1 MKTIKFLSLSLI
13 ATLFF
18 ASCSS
23 DDNSGGSGPVNEEE
37 VITTLKATLNGGGQ
51 TITLTSRDLDG
62 AEGPNAPIVTVSGN
76 FAPSTTYNGSLDLL
90 NEAATPA
97 ESITAEI
104 LEEADDHQFFFNVSN
119 ALGSFAYAS
128 PNDENGHP
136 VGLNFTF
143 TTGATAGTGNLTITL
158 RHQPNK
164 SGEGV
169 SSGNIANAGGETD
182 IQVTFPIVIA
192 VQ

>member
-13 ATLFF
+13 ATVFF
-18 ASCSS
+18 TSCSS
-23 DDNSGGSGPVNEEE
+23 DDNASGGPVNEEE
-37 VITTLKATLNGGGQ
+37 VITTLTATLTGGGQ

-62 AEGPNAPIVTVSGN
+62 AEGPNAPVVTVLGN
-76 FAPSTTYNGSLDLL
+76 FATNTTYTGSLDLL
-90 NEAATPA
+90 NEAASPA
-97 ESITAEI
+97 ESITEEI

-119 ALGSFAYAS
+119 ALGNFAYAA

-143 TTGATAGTGNLTITL
+143 TTGAAAGTGTLTIIL
-158 RHQPNK
+158 RHEPNK
-164 SGEGV
+164 SGINV
-169 SSGNIANAGGETD
+169 STGDITNAGGETD
-182 IQVTFPIVIA
+182 IQVSFPISIV